1 VTFRT
6 MSHIIGQSLPPNEII
21 SLGLKWELSAL
32 SDKYPISYD
41 PVLLGSIRP
50 KSTIVP
56 GEVGRFGD
64 TSQQQRFV
72 LRGEDLV
79 DADESEPLD
88 DRDTL
93 SHHTHHKDDTVPM
106 DDRDFGSV
114 HTHHEEDPSVPLDDR
129 DFDSHHTERP
139 RVVVGTDE
147 QKMRNLERSNY
158 KIGELDDLE
167 YIDNMNMT
175 NPLDEDNDDGIIADK
190 N

>member
-1 VTFRT
+1 
-6 MSHIIGQSLPPNEII
+6 MSYMTGQSLPPSETF
-21 SLGLKWELSAL
+21 SLSL
-32 SDKYPISYD
+32 
-41 PVLLGSIRP
+41 
-50 KSTIVP
+50 
-56 GEVGRFGD
+56 
-64 TSQQQRFV
+64 
-72 LRGEDLV
+72 
-79 DADESEPLD
+79 PLD
-88 DRDTL
+88 DRDIM
-93 SHHTHHKDDTVPM
+93 SHHAHHKDDTVPM